1 MANCLT
7 RKTSNKFYEAL
18 LLLILIPII
27 GFSLYKY
34 GYLDYS
40 KGLVSIITSFKVLWL
55 LLINIIITF
64 LSSTFLKDN
73 YPYRYYE
80 TIILTLLLPS
90 RIPYIV
96 DIVGVLIYNLNRKY
110 LYNNCLNNI
119 AISKL
124 LITVFL
130 MALNK
135 NNYLSLYQEQ
145 VNSLYTISDLL
156 WGASI
161 GSIGSN
167 NLIILILS
175 YLLLS
180 NISIYKKDIPGYAFL
195 SYILTL
201 GIYGLINNNLIALMK
216 LTLNSTVLFSIIFV
230 SSINISSPVGKKL
243 RRIYGILVG
252 ILSFIFLT
260 INPYDAGVIGIIIS
274 NIIINLILR
283 GCN

>member
-110 LYNNCLNNI
+110 LYNNRLNNI

-124 LITVFL
+124 LITAFL

-145 VNSLYTISDLL
+145 VNSLYTASDLL

>member
-64 LSSTFLKDN
+64 LSSIFLKDN

-80 TIILTLLLPS
+80 VIVLTLLLPI

-110 LYNNCLNNI
+110 LYNNHLNNI

-145 VNSLYTISDLL
+145 VNSLYTTSDLL

>member
-34 GYLDYS
+34 GYLDYT

-80 TIILTLLLPS
+80 VIVLTLLLPI

-96 DIVGVLIYNLNRKY
+96 DIVGVLIYNLNRKC
-110 LYNNCLNNI
+110 LYNNHLNNI

-124 LITVFL
+124 LITFFL
-130 MALNK
+130 MVLNK

-145 VNSLYTISDLL
+145 VNSLYTTSDLL

>member
-64 LSSTFLKDN
+64 LSSTFFKDN

-110 LYNNCLNNI
+110 LYNNRLNNI

-145 VNSLYTISDLL
+145 VNSLYTTSDLL

-180 NISIYKKDIPGYAFL
+180 NISIYKRDIPGYAFL

-252 ILSFIFLT
+252 VLSFIFLT

>member
-110 LYNNCLNNI
+110 LYNNRLNNI

-145 VNSLYTISDLL
+145 VNSLYTTSELL

>member
-64 LSSTFLKDN
+64 LSSIFLKDN

-80 TIILTLLLPS
+80 VIVLTLLLPI

-110 LYNNCLNNI
+110 LYNNHLNNI

-130 MALNK
+130 MVLNK

-145 VNSLYTISDLL
+145 VNSLYTTSDLL

-175 YLLLS
+175 YLFLS
-180 NISIYKKDIPGYAFL
+180 NINIYKKDIPGYAFL

>member
-110 LYNNCLNNI
+110 LYNNRLNNI

>member
-55 LLINIIITF
+55 LLINIILTF
-64 LSSTFLKDN
+64 LSSAFLKDN

-110 LYNNCLNNI
+110 LYNNRLNNI

>member
-110 LYNNCLNNI
+110 LYNNRLNNI

-145 VNSLYTISDLL
+145 VNSLYTTSDLL

>member
-34 GYLDYS
+34 GYLDYT

-110 LYNNCLNNI
+110 LYNNRLNNI

-145 VNSLYTISDLL
+145 VNSLYTTSDLL

-252 ILSFIFLT
+252 VLSFIFLT

>member
-1 MANCLT
+1 ML
-7 RKTSNKFYEAL
+7 
-18 LLLILIPII
+18 PI
-27 GFSLYKY
+27 
-34 GYLDYS
+34 
-40 KGLVSIITSFKVLWL
+40 
-55 LLINIIITF
+55 
-64 LSSTFLKDN
+64 
-73 YPYRYYE
+73 
-80 TIILTLLLPS
+80 

-96 DIVGVLIYNLNRKY
+96 DIVGVLIYNLNRKC
-110 LYNNCLNNI
+110 LYNNHLNNI

-124 LITVFL
+124 LITFFL
-130 MALNK
+130 MVLNK

-145 VNSLYTISDLL
+145 VNSLYTTSDLL

>member
-110 LYNNCLNNI
+110 LYNNRLNNI

-145 VNSLYTISDLL
+145 VNSLYTTSDLL

-195 SYILTL
+195 SFILTL

-252 ILSFIFLT
+252 FLSFIFLT

>member
-1 MANCLT
+1 M

-64 LSSTFLKDN
+64 LSSIFLKDN
-73 YPYRYYE
+73 YSYRYYE

-110 LYNNCLNNI
+110 LYNNRLNNI

-135 NNYLSLYQEQ
+135 NNYLSFYQEQ
-145 VNSLYTISDLL
+145 VNSLYTTSDLL

>member
-80 TIILTLLLPS
+80 VIVLTLLLPI

-96 DIVGVLIYNLNRKY
+96 DIVGVLIYNLNRKC
-110 LYNNCLNNI
+110 LYNNHLNNI

-124 LITVFL
+124 LITFFL
-130 MALNK
+130 MVLNK

-145 VNSLYTISDLL
+145 VNSLYTTSDLL

-252 ILSFIFLT
+252 VLSFIFLT

>member
-34 GYLDYS
+34 GYLDYT

-110 LYNNCLNNI
+110 LYNNRLNNI

-145 VNSLYTISDLL
+145 VNSLYTTSDLL

-195 SYILTL
+195 SFILTL

-252 ILSFIFLT
+252 FLSFIFLT

>member
-145 VNSLYTISDLL
+145 VNSLYTASDLL

>member
-34 GYLDYS
+34 GYLDYT

-80 TIILTLLLPS
+80 VIVLTLLLPI

-96 DIVGVLIYNLNRKY
+96 DIVGVLIYNLNRKC
-110 LYNNCLNNI
+110 LYNNHLNNI

-124 LITVFL
+124 LITFFL
-130 MALNK
+130 MVLNK

-145 VNSLYTISDLL
+145 VNSLYTTSDLL

-252 ILSFIFLT
+252 FLSFIFLT

>member
-80 TIILTLLLPS
+80 VIVLTLLLPI

-96 DIVGVLIYNLNRKY
+96 DIVGVLIYNLNRKC
-110 LYNNCLNNI
+110 LYNNHLNNI

-124 LITVFL
+124 LITFFL
-130 MALNK
+130 MVLNK

-145 VNSLYTISDLL
+145 VNSLYTTSDLL

-175 YLLLS
+175 YLFLN
-180 NISIYKKDIPGYAFL
+180 NINIYKKDIPGYAFL

-252 ILSFIFLT
+252 VLSFIFLT

-274 NIIINLILR
+274 NINF
-283 GCN
+283 

>member
-110 LYNNCLNNI
+110 LYNNRLNNI

-145 VNSLYTISDLL
+145 VNSLYTTSDLL

-195 SYILTL
+195 SFILTL

>member
-110 LYNNCLNNI
+110 LYNNRLNNI

-145 VNSLYTISDLL
+145 VNSLYTTSDLL

-274 NIIINLILR
+274 NIIINLILK

>member
-1 MANCLT
+1 M
-7 RKTSNKFYEAL
+7 
-18 LLLILIPII
+18 
-27 GFSLYKY
+27 
-34 GYLDYS
+34 
-40 KGLVSIITSFKVLWL
+40 
-55 LLINIIITF
+55 
-64 LSSTFLKDN
+64 
-73 YPYRYYE
+73 
-80 TIILTLLLPS
+80 
-90 RIPYIV
+90 
-96 DIVGVLIYNLNRKY
+96 
-110 LYNNCLNNI
+110 
-119 AISKL
+119 
-124 LITVFL
+124 
-130 MALNK
+130 
-135 NNYLSLYQEQ
+135 YQEQ
-145 VNSLYTISDLL
+145 VNSLYTTSELL

>member
-110 LYNNCLNNI
+110 LYNNCFNNI

>member
-64 LSSTFLKDN
+64 LSSTFFKDN

-110 LYNNCLNNI
+110 LYNNRLNNI

-145 VNSLYTISDLL
+145 VNSLYTTSDLL

-252 ILSFIFLT
+252 VLSFIFLT

>member
-80 TIILTLLLPS
+80 VIVLTLLLPI

-96 DIVGVLIYNLNRKY
+96 DIVGVLIYNLNRKC
-110 LYNNCLNNI
+110 LYNNHLNNI

-124 LITVFL
+124 LITFFL
-130 MALNK
+130 MVLNK

-145 VNSLYTISDLL
+145 VNSLYTTSDLL

-175 YLLLS
+175 YLFLN
-180 NISIYKKDIPGYAFL
+180 NINIYKKDIPGYAFL

-252 ILSFIFLT
+252 VLSFIFLT

>member
-1 MANCLT
+1 MLNCLT

-55 LLINIIITF
+55 LLINIIIAF

-110 LYNNCLNNI
+110 LYNNRLNNI

-130 MALNK
+130 MTLNK

-145 VNSLYTISDLL
+145 VNSLYTTSDLL

-252 ILSFIFLT
+252 VLSFIFLT

>member
-80 TIILTLLLPS
+80 VIVLTLLLPI

-96 DIVGVLIYNLNRKY
+96 DIVGVLIYNLNRKC
-110 LYNNCLNNI
+110 LYNNHLNNI

-124 LITVFL
+124 LITFFL
-130 MALNK
+130 MVLNK

-145 VNSLYTISDLL
+145 VNSLYTTSDLL

>member
-1 MANCLT
+1 MLNCLT

-64 LSSTFLKDN
+64 LSSIFLKDN
-73 YPYRYYE
+73 YPYKYYE
-80 TIILTLLLPS
+80 AIVLTLLLPI

-96 DIVGVLIYNLNRKY
+96 DIVGVLIYNLNRKC
-110 LYNNCLNNI
+110 LYNNHLNNI

-124 LITVFL
+124 LITFFL
-130 MALNK
+130 MVLNK

-145 VNSLYTISDLL
+145 VNSLYTTGDLL

-252 ILSFIFLT
+252 VLSFIFLT

>member
-110 LYNNCLNNI
+110 LYNNRLNNI

-145 VNSLYTISDLL
+145 VNSLYTTSDLL

-180 NISIYKKDIPGYAFL
+180 NIGIYKKDIPGYAFL

-201 GIYGLINNNLIALMK
+201 GIYGLINNNLIVLMK